1 MSFSV
6 SIFISAMLR
15 LGVGGVAG
23 SFSFSLLSFSLFSFS
38 LFVLG
43 VEEIGGGVGG
53 DTDGGAEEAEEDE
66 GAGRI

>member
-6 SIFISAMLR
+6 SIFISATLR

-38 LFVLG
+38 MFVSR
-43 VEEIGGGVGG
+43 VEDVGGGVGG
-53 DTDGGAEEAEEDE
+53 DTEGGAVEAEEDE
-66 GAGRI
+66 